1 MSQDT
6 TRIRRRDGVTQRYRT
21 GAAKVVPKSSPGTPS
36 AHQQREA
43 HLAEFDR
50 RSDAWP
56 VALAGEQEDLVVQR
70 GGSTVTH
77 FGFRPPAAEV
87 ADSGPFAVPESVVS
101 VQETSIPRPS
111 SRTSSSADAGAWQAD
126 EDKSDAQMTVS
137 TRQEGG
143 FRRVRHSFPS

>member
-21 GAAKVVPKSSPGTPS
+21 GAAKVVPKSSPSTPS

-56 VALAGEQEDLVVQR
+56 EALVGEQEDLVVQR

-77 FGFRPPAAEV
+77 YGFRPPAVEAEV
-87 ADSGPFAVPESVVS
+87 SGPSAAFQPVVS
-101 VQETSIPRPS
+101 VQEKSVPRPTP
-111 SRTSSSADAGAWQAD
+111 RIGASKLNRD
-126 EDKSDAQMTVS
+126 
-137 TRQEGG
+137 
-143 FRRVRHSFPS
+143 HSGVEEQQDRPDFY